1 MKKYFLMVA
10 MAALILGGCTL
21 PTQQQPQQPEPQ
33 QPTAPVTVEPGT
45 PETSGQPPVETVPQP
60 PKEQTINWS
69 ASVQPMVAKMLQAD
83 GVQAGS
89 VLLLDSVKNSTN
101 GSLPV
106 SKATA
111 ALHDALATNNKFQV
125 VPDSQLATAK
135 QSLGLSVDDSLGSR
149 SKAIGLARYVNA
161 QYVLYSTVTGEVKA
175 PTLKMQLMTVPSGEI
190 VWSGNGAV
198 QH

>member
-10 MAALILGGCTL
+10 FAALILGGCTL
-21 PTQQQPQQPEPQ
+21 PNQQQQQPE
-33 QPTAPVTVEPGT
+33 QPTAPVTPVEP
-45 PETSGQPPVETVPQP
+45 EQPQTEVPPPPETVPQP
-60 PKEQTINWS
+60 PKEQTINWN

-106 SKATA
+106 GNSTA
-111 ALHDALATNNKFQV
+111 ALKDALATNNKFQV
-125 VPDSQLATAK
+125 GPDTQLASAK
-135 QSLGLSVDDSLGSR
+135 QALGLSVDDSLGSR

-161 QYVLYSTVTGEVKA
+161 QYVLYSTVTGDVKS
-175 PTLKMQLMTVPSGEI
+175 PTLKMQMMTVPSGEI

>member
-10 MAALILGGCTL
+10 FAALILGGCTL
-21 PTQQQPQQPEPQ
+21 PNQQQQQPE
-33 QPTAPVTVEPGT
+33 QPTAPVTPVEPEKPQT
-45 PETSGQPPVETVPQP
+45 EVPPPPETVPQP
-60 PKEQTINWS
+60 PKEQTINWN

-106 SKATA
+106 GNATA

-125 VPDSQLATAK
+125 VPDTQLASAK
-135 QSLGLSVDDSLGSR
+135 QALGLSVDDSLGSR

-161 QYVLYSTVTGEVKA
+161 QYVLYSTVTGDVKS
-175 PTLKMQLMTVPSGEI
+175 PTVKMQMMTVPSGEI

>member
-1 MKKYFLMVA
+1 MKKYLLMVV

-21 PTQQQPQQPEPQ
+21 STKEQPAEPQ

-45 PETSGQPPVETVPQP
+45 PETSGQPPVVETVPQP
-60 PKEQTINWS
+60 PKVQTIDWS

-125 VPDSQLATAK
+125 VPDSQLANAK
-135 QSLGLSVDDSLGSR
+135 QALGLSVDDSLGSR
-149 SKAIGLARYVNA
+149 TKAIGLARYVNA
-161 QYVLYSTVTGEVKA
+161 QYVLYSTVTGDVKS
-175 PTLKMQLMTVPSGEI
+175 PTLKMQMMTVPSGEI

>member
-10 MAALILGGCTL
+10 FAALILGGCTL
-21 PTQQQPQQPEPQ
+21 PTKQQSQPE
-33 QPTAPVTVEPGT
+33 QPTAPVTPVEPEQPVT
-45 PETSGQPPVETVPQP
+45 PVPPVETVPQP
-60 PKEQTINWS
+60 PKEQTINWNG
-69 ASVQPMVAKMLQAD
+69 SVQPMVAKMLQAD

-106 SKATA
+106 GQATA

-125 VPDSQLATAK
+125 VPDSQLASAK
-135 QSLGLSVDDSLGSR
+135 QALGLSVDDSLGSR

-161 QYVLYSTVTGEVKA
+161 QYVLYSTVTGDVKS
-175 PTLKMQLMTVPSGEI
+175 PVLKMQMMTVPSGEI

>member
-10 MAALILGGCTL
+10 FAALILGGCTL
-21 PTQQQPQQPEPQ
+21 PNQQQQQPE
-33 QPTAPVTVEPGT
+33 QPTAPVTPVEPEKPQT
-45 PETSGQPPVETVPQP
+45 EVPPPPETVPQP
-60 PKEQTINWS
+60 PKEQTINWN

-101 GSLPV
+101 GSLQV
-106 SKATA
+106 ANATA
-111 ALHDALATNNKFQV
+111 ALHNALATNNKFQV
-125 VPDSQLATAK
+125 VPDTQLASAK
-135 QSLGLSVDDSLGSR
+135 QALGLSVDDSLGSR

-161 QYVLYSTVTGEVKA
+161 QYVLYSTVTGDVKS
-175 PTLKMQLMTVPSGEI
+175 PTLKMQMMTVPSGEI

>member
-21 PTQQQPQQPEPQ
+21 PTKQQPAEPQ
-33 QPTAPVTVEPGT
+33 QPTTPVTVEPGT

-60 PKEQTINWS
+60 PKEQTINWN

-106 SKATA
+106 GNATA
-111 ALHDALATNNKFQV
+111 A
-125 VPDSQLATAK
+125 
-135 QSLGLSVDDSLGSR
+135 LGLSVDDSLGSR

-161 QYVLYSTVTGEVKA
+161 QYVLYSTVTGDVKS
-175 PTLKMQLMTVPSGEI
+175 PTLKMQMMTVPSGEI
-190 VWSGNGAV
+190 VWSGNGAA

>member
-1 MKKYFLMVA
+1 MKKYLLMVA

-21 PTQQQPQQPEPQ
+21 PTKEQPAEPQ

-45 PETSGQPPVETVPQP
+45 PETSGQPPVVETVPQP
-60 PKEQTINWS
+60 PKVQTIDWS
-69 ASVQPMVAKMLQAD
+69 ASVQPLVAKMLQAD

-101 GSLPV
+101 GSLQV

-125 VPDSQLATAK
+125 VPASQLATAK
-135 QSLGLSVDDSLGSR
+135 QALGLSVDDSLGSR

-161 QYVLYSTVTGEVKA
+161 QYVLYSTVTGDVKS
-175 PTLKMQLMTVPSGEI
+175 PTLKMQMMTVPSGEI
-190 VWSGNGAV
+190 VWSGNGAI
-198 QH
+198 QY